1 MMKILFLG
9 TYADGECL
17 RGPEKVARRVVDEL
31 HLLGQQ
37 VSFIEY
43 YSSGKRYNYWD
54 KLFNQSNVQTASGI
68 PVRRM
73 GIVPLLYHLSVNHY
87 DVVHVITFERF
98 AIVVFL
104 LKPLCRFTI
113 FVTVHGIV
121 RHQNLN
127 YRKKTDKFLFLK
139 DTLCEYIFMRF
150 ADCLCFLSDQSKTIA
165 SLYYPV
171 NNKQVR
177 IVSNGVDDAFR
188 ISKRKLKPDTQ
199 RISIIFIGDPERPE
213 KGYSF
218 FMDTLLRYTCS
229 ADAYIICEQPPADAI
244 REQGSMSIHY
254 LKKMCTTEYV
264 CFLQDKDIYVNAS
277 SYESFSISA
286 VEAMSMGL
294 VPIVTRETGMSRYIR
309 DGENGFIITY
319 GDKSTLL
326 HVLERLSVDA
336 ALRRSVSNEATN
348 IFPLLTWNN
357 IAQEY
362 MKHYSCYSQKK
373 KK

>member
-1 MMKILFLG
+1 VMKILFLG

-17 RGPEKVARRVVDEL
+17 RGPEKVARRLVDEL

-43 YSSGKRYNYWD
+43 YSSGERYNYRD
-54 KLFNQSNVQTASGI
+54 KLFNLSNIHTASGVS
-68 PVRRM
+68 VRRM
-73 GIVPLLYHLSVNHY
+73 GIVPLLYHLSVNRY

-98 AIVVFL
+98 AIVAFL
-104 LKPLCRFTI
+104 LKPLCRFKI
-113 FVTVHGIV
+113 FITVHGIV
-121 RHQNLN
+121 RHQNLY
-127 YRKKTDKFLFLK
+127 YRKKTDKFLFFK
-139 DTLCEYIFMRF
+139 DSFCEYIFMRF
-150 ADCLCFLSDQSKTIA
+150 ADCLCFLSEQSKTIA
-165 SLYYPV
+165 SLYYPI
-171 NNKQVR
+171 NMKQVR

-188 ISKRKLKPDTQ
+188 ITKRKSKPDSQ
-199 RISIIFIGDPERPE
+199 RISILFIGDPERPE

-218 FMDTLLRYTCS
+218 FMDTLQRYTCS
-229 ADAYIICEQPPADAI
+229 ADVYILCEQLPADTI
-244 REQGSMSIHY
+244 REQGSMTIHY
-254 LKKMCTTEYV
+254 LKKMCTTEYAS
-264 CFLQDKDIYVNAS
+264 FLQDKDIYVNAS

-294 VPIVTRETGMSRYIR
+294 VPIVTGETGMSRYIR

-319 GDKSTLL
+319 GDKSALL

-348 IFPLLTWNN
+348 IFPLLTWKN

-362 MKHYSCYSQKK
+362 MKHYLCYSQKK
-373 KK
+373 IK

>member
-1 MMKILFLG
+1 
-9 TYADGECL
+9 
-17 RGPEKVARRVVDEL
+17 
-31 HLLGQQ
+31 
-37 VSFIEY
+37 
-43 YSSGKRYNYWD
+43 
-54 KLFNQSNVQTASGI
+54 
-68 PVRRM
+68 
-73 GIVPLLYHLSVNHY
+73 
-87 DVVHVITFERF
+87 
-98 AIVVFL
+98 
-104 LKPLCRFTI
+104 
-113 FVTVHGIV
+113 
-121 RHQNLN
+121 
-127 YRKKTDKFLFLK
+127 
-139 DTLCEYIFMRF
+139 MRF

-177 IVSNGVDDAFR
+177 IVSNGVDEVFR
-188 ISKRKLKPDTQ
+188 RSQRRSQPNTQ
-199 RISIIFIGDPERPE
+199 RVSIVFIGDPERPE

-218 FMDTLLRYTCS
+218 LMDTLLRYTCS
-229 ADAYIICEQPPADAI
+229 ADVYIICEQLPADAI

-373 KK
+373 NK